1 MRIKEVVF
9 DAEHPARLARFWAA
23 AVSGYAVRAYDA
35 AEIAR
40 LAAAG
45 FTPETDP
52 TVMVDGPGP
61 SLCFQKRAPLR
72 TGHNP
77 IHLDLVG
84 GDRRSEVARLIELG
98 ASVRDEFE
106 AFTVML
112 DPEGNQFCV
121 QDPVTRPIVAPRLPE
136 SSQR

>member
-1 MRIKEVVF
+1 MRIKEIVF
-9 DAEHPARLARFWAA
+9 DAAHPARLARFWAA
-23 AVSGYAVRAYDA
+23 AASGYAVRAYDA

-52 TVMVDGPGP
+52 AVMVDGPGP
-61 SLCFQKRAPLR
+61 SLCFQKRAPPR
-72 TGHNP
+72 TGRNP

-84 GDRRSEVARLIELG
+84 ADRQGEVERLIALG
-98 ASVRDEFE
+98 ASIRE
-106 AFTVML
+106 AHERYTVML

-121 QDPVTRPIVAPRLPE
+121 QDP
-136 SSQR
+136 

>member
-9 DAEHPARLARFWAA
+9 DADHPARLARFWAA
-23 AVSGYAVRAYDA
+23 AIADYDVRAYDA

-61 SLCFQKRAPLR
+61 SLCFQKRTPMR
-72 TGHNP
+72 TGRNP

-84 GDRRSEVARLIELG
+84 GDRRSEIARLTGLG
-98 ASVRDEFE
+98 ASVRDELPT
-106 AFTVML
+106 FTVML

-121 QDPVTRPIVAPRLPE
+121 QDPRG
-136 SSQR
+136 